1 MQNTLQILDRNS
13 KATIFSYHK
22 KIENTTA
29 KHDGQ
34 WAFFKTKFV
43 DQFLLK
49 FITLL
54 LLRKHSVPTSKMFKD
69 MDFAS

>member
-1 MQNTLQILDRNS
+1 MQNILQILDRNS
-13 KATIFSYHK
+13 KATIKIFPYHR

-43 DQFLLK
+43 DQFLLE
-49 FITLL
+49 FISLMDNSITSVF
-54 LLRKHSVPTSKMFKD
+54 LRNFVAKK
-69 MDFAS
+69 A